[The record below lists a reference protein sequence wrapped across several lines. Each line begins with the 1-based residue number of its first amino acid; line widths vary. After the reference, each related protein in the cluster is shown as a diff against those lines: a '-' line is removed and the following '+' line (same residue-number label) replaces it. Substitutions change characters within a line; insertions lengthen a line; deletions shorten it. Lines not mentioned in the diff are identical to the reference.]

1 MIRLSSH
8 QWLCGSSTR
17 SLKASAWR
25 GSTPPPIAALRTW
38 YSSRP
43 SCRLR
48 VCELITT
55 GASSSSM
62 VTSKVMIARC
72 RWVKETIRWEDTWT
86 RLPPGVRQMISRR
99 STPFRK
105 SRVRS

>member
-1 MIRLSSH
+1 MIRLSIH

-17 SLKASAWR
+17 SWKASAFR
-25 GSTPPPIAALRTW
+25 GSAPAPIAALRTW

-43 SCRLR
+43 SCRLS

-72 RWVKETIRWEDTWT
+72 RWVKETIRWDDTRT

-99 STPFRK
+99 NTPLRK